1 MANKGGVGVSL
12 VAKGTSLC
20 FIGAHLNAHD
30 ERVERRNEDYID
42 ERAPTGFGG
51 RWLWHCG

>member
-42 ERAPTGFGG
+42 ERSGLANPSKG
-51 RWLWHCG
+51 LAKPA